1 MAIFYEK
8 GRYQCE
14 VIGQGLGKSEQKGTP
29 FFYITFTV
37 LKYIVGPDQY
47 EDVTRSFERTMKKY
61 LTDKTMD
68 FAIDDMLTLGFEV
81 DSPTQIDLEHP
92 KAFSI
97 VGNMVEMYCGHKTN
111 EKGQEFEDWNV
122 GRKSGSFKATP
133 IDRSEAKGLEAMFGA
148 SLKTKRKMAESERPK
163 VASLP
168 VSKTALEALDEDDP
182 VPF

>member
-8 GRYQCE
+8 GRYQCQ
-14 VIGQGLGKSEQKGTP
+14 VTGQGLGKSEQKGTP
-29 FFYITFTV
+29 FFYITFTP
-37 LKYIVGPDQY
+37 LKYIIGPEQY

-68 FAIDDMLTLGFEV
+68 FVIDDMLTLGFEV

-97 VGNMVEMYCGHKTN
+97 VGNMVELYCGHKTN
-111 EKGQEFEDWNV
+111 EAGQDFEEWNV
-122 GRKSGSFKATP
+122 GRKSGFTPKP

-148 SLKTKRKMAESERPK
+148 SLKTKRKMNEAERPK
-163 VASLP
+163 AASLP
-168 VSKTALEALDEDDP
+168 KPPSDLITDDDL
-182 VPF
+182 PF